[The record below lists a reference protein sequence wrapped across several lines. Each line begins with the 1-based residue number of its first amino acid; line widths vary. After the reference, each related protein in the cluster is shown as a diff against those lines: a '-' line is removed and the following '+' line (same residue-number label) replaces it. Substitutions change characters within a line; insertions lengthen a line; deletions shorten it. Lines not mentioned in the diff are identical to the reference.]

1 MASVVGTY
9 ARAFADVVMKPS
21 NHLDPERAQQE
32 LHGIEAL
39 LKESDQLRRVLENP
53 SIAGDQ
59 KRRVLDAITTRLGTI
74 RQVRNFV
81 AVVTDHRRLPLFSEI
96 LKQLEQELNDRQGF
110 AEAQISSA
118 RQLSD
123 AERRLLEAEI
133 IKLTG
138 KKIRARYEQDATLL
152 GGAVVQVG
160 STIYDG
166 SVKGQL
172 EKIQEQL
179 VENWPVETGFAPR
192 QERARAE

>member
-9 ARAFADVVMKPS
+9 ARAFADVVMTAK
-21 NHLDPERAQQE
+21 NQLDPARVLVE
-32 LHGIEAL
+32 LHSIEAL

-53 SIAGDQ
+53 SIPGDR
-59 KRRVLDAITTRLGTI
+59 KRAVLDAVTGRLGTT

-81 AVVTDHRRLPLFSEI
+81 AILTDNRRLPLFSEI
-96 LKQLEQELNDRQGF
+96 VKNVEQELDGRQGF
-110 AEAQISSA
+110 AEAQVSAA

-123 AERRLLEAEI
+123 PEKKMLEAEI
-133 IKLTG
+133 EKLTG
-138 KKIRARYEQDATLL
+138 KKVRAKYEQDATLL

-172 EKIQEQL
+172 ERIREQL
-179 VENWPVETGFAPR
+179 VEG
-192 QERARAE
+192 

>member
-9 ARAFADVVMKPS
+9 ARAFADVVMTKS
-21 NHLDPERAQQE
+21 NLLDPARMLQE

-53 SIAGDQ
+53 SIPGDR
-59 KRRVLDAITTRLGTI
+59 KRAVLDAITMRLGTT
-74 RQVRNFV
+74 RQVRNFI
-81 AVVTDHRRLPLFSEI
+81 AVLIDHRRLPLFSEI

-110 AEAQISSA
+110 AEAQVSSA

-123 AERRLLEAEI
+123 PEKQMLEAEI
-133 IKLTG
+133 TKMTG
-138 KKIRARYEQDATLL
+138 KKVRARYEQDASLL

-172 EKIQEQL
+172 EKIREQL
-179 VENWPVETGFAPR
+179 VEG
-192 QERARAE
+192 

>member
-1 MASVVGTY
+1 MASVVGIY
-9 ARAFADVVMKPS
+9 ARAFADVVMKTS
-21 NHLDPERAQQE
+21 SRLDPAGALQE
-32 LHGIEAL
+32 LRTIEAL

-53 SIAGDQ
+53 SIPGDR
-59 KRRVLDAITTRLGTI
+59 KRAVLDAIAKRLGTT
-74 RQVRNFV
+74 RQVRNFI

-110 AEAQISSA
+110 AEAQVSTA
-118 RQLSD
+118 RPLSD
-123 AERRLLEAEI
+123 HEKQMLEAEI
-133 IKLTG
+133 TRLTG
-138 KKIRARYEQDATLL
+138 KKVRARYEQDTSLL

-179 VENWPVETGFAPR
+179 VET
-192 QERARAE
+192 

>member
-9 ARAFADVVMKPS
+9 ARAFADVVMTKS
-21 NHLDPERAQQE
+21 NLLDPARMLQE

-39 LKESDQLRRVLENP
+39 LKESDPLRRVLENP
-53 SIAGDQ
+53 SIPGNA
-59 KRRVLDAITTRLGTI
+59 KRAVLDAITQRLGTT

-81 AVVTDHRRLPLFSEI
+81 AVLIDNRRLPLFSEI
-96 LKQLEQELNDRQGF
+96 LKQVEQELDDRQGF
-110 AEAQISSA
+110 AEAQVSSA

-123 AERRLLEAEI
+123 PEKQMLEVEI
-133 IKLTG
+133 AKMTG
-138 KKIRARYEQDATLL
+138 KKVRARYAQDASLL

-172 EKIQEQL
+172 EKIWEQL
-179 VENWPVETGFAPR
+179 
-192 QERARAE
+192 AEG